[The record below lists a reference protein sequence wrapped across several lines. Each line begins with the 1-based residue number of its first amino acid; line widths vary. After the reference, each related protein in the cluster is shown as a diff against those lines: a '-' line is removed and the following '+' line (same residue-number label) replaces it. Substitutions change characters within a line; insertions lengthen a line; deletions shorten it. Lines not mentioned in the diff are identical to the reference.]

1 MTEFEKAEIKG
12 RNLFKEVLQ
21 SMGVADWQPTLD
33 LYDRVDG
40 YFTRNDR
47 KAVVE
52 IKGRTKRYE
61 SFDTHLMEVDK
72 YNAIVADAHS
82 NGIKHAF
89 YACFFGEDTLYLYN
103 VGYIKSNSDKDK
115 VWCPRTT
122 AANSDFCWKDCYLIH
137 KEIATVFNKVNGVW
151 SKQENS

>member
-33 LYDRVDG
+33 LYNRVDG

-72 YNAIVADAHS
+72 YDAIVADAKS
-82 NGIKHAF
+82 NGIKSAF
-89 YACFFGEDTLYLYN
+89 YACFFGEDALYLYN
-103 VGYIKSNSDKDK
+103 VGLIKNHSDKEK
-115 VWCPRTT
+115 MWCPKTT
-122 AANSDFCWKDCYLIH
+122 ASQSEYCLKDCYMIH
-137 KEIATVFNKVNGVW
+137 KDIAQVYIKINGKW
-151 SKQENS
+151 IRQEN